1 MILTG
6 YFKPRERLV
15 EANLSEMFGVS
26 RYTVRDA
33 FKILETKGMV
43 IVTPFKGVIVSELSQ
58 QEVEEIF
65 VIRAGL
71 EQVALRLSTQN
82 TTTVDIKVLRKMVKK
97 IEDAHHDDDFVA
109 MVAADANFHDY
120 VFQMSRNKTLRRMIN
135 DLRNR
140 CHIIRYSAWSSP
152 TILKQVM
159 EEHRLIVDAI
169 EARDV
174 AALKEFKKIEGKWEA
189 VSWFKVREEDLPKED
204 QIRRRREPLTDVKTV
219 IPLGEGHV
227 LIGFGSTTAGRAG
240 FWECRKE
247 KETWRYLIIRPVC
260 CRYCVSRLTAKNI
273 N

>member
-1 MILTG
+1 MTAKEKKTMSQKSKMDFQSFVSRIENMILTG
-6 YFKPRERLV
+6 RFKPRERLI
-15 EANLSEMFGVS
+15 EAALSEMFGVS

-33 FKILETKGMV
+33 FKVLETKGLV
-43 IVTPFKGVIVSELSQ
+43 TVTPFRGVVVSELGQ

-65 VIRAGL
+65 VIRAAL

-109 MVAADANFHDY
+109 MVAADTNFHDY

-152 TILKQVM
+152 SLLQQVM
-159 EEHRLIVDAI
+159 AEHRLIVDAI

-174 AALKEFKKIEGKWEA
+174 AALNELSEKHIRHGKEA
-189 VSWFKVREEDLPKED
+189 
-204 QIRRRREPLTDVKTV
+204 
-219 IPLGEGHV
+219 
-227 LIGFGSTTAGRAG
+227 
-240 FWECRKE
+240 
-247 KETWRYLIIRPVC
+247 YLL
-260 CRYCVSRLTAKNI
+260 RLKAENALLK
-273 N
+273 